1 MAQLALLESASPLWQ
16 RLREPPDPVL
26 LEAGAHG
33 ELLVARVRLLLM
45 SLLLLIPLATITF
58 SPSDWENF
66 VGLSIAIVAFLLSV
80 AAYWLAKRDINRQWL
95 GFATSALDVL
105 LISVALFTFA
115 VFNRPHTAVNSKVLY
130 EGYLIAVAATSLRY
144 DARICLLAGA
154 LAFLLYGGI
163 VVFCATNWDLN
174 SQIYQPFIYGVFD
187 WGTQISRLILILM
200 ASVLSTAVVL
210 RTRRLRK
217 LSTRDPL
224 TALSNR
230 AHFDERFV
238 VEVVRARRHKHALA
252 VAMLDLDRFKQFN
265 DQHGHAAGDRA
276 LVQVAEVLRQT
287 FRRSDVLAR
296 YGGEEFI
303 IMLPETDFAQ
313 ATEKL
318 ETLRQV
324 LARTPIVLADG
335 RVQANITISAGV
347 ACFPHDGADESELLH
362 AADARLFTAKRDG
375 RNRIVGANAT

>member
-1 MAQLALLESASPLWQ
+1 MAQSALLDSTFPLWQ

-45 SLLLLIPLATITF
+45 SLLLLIPLATIFF
-58 SPSDWENF
+58 SPSDWENL
-66 VGLSIAIVAFLLSV
+66 VGLAIAVFAFLFSLIT
-80 AAYWLAKRDINRQWL
+80 YWLAKRDINRQWL
-95 GFATSALDVL
+95 GFVSSALDVL

-144 DARICLLAGA
+144 DARICLMAGA
-154 LAFLLYGGI
+154 LASLSYGGI
-163 VVFCATNWDLN
+163 VVFCATQWDLN
-174 SQIYQPFIYGVFD
+174 NQIYQPYTYGIFD
-187 WGTQISRLILILM
+187 WGTQVSRLILILM

-210 RTRRLRK
+210 RTGRLRK

-224 TALSNR
+224 TGLSNR
-230 AHFDERFV
+230 AHFDERFA
-238 VEVVRARRHKHALA
+238 VEVVRARRHERSLA

-276 LVQVAEVLRQT
+276 LKHVAEVLRQT
-287 FRRSDVLAR
+287 FRRSDVVAR
-296 YGGEEFI
+296 YGGEEFV
-303 IMLPETDFAQ
+303 IMLPETDFLH

-318 ETLRQV
+318 QTLRQI
-324 LARTPIVLADG
+324 LARTPVELPDGSIRAD
-335 RVQANITISAGV
+335 ITISGGV
-347 ACFPHDGADESELLH
+347 ACFPADGADVSQLLRQ
-362 AADARLFTAKRDG
+362 ADARLFVAKRDG
-375 RNRIVGANAT
+375 RNRIVGANAA